1 MAEATE
7 TKSTKP
13 AVTPEVIPSPKIK
26 AGTIT
31 MTDVA
36 PLAPAEVLLSP
47 RTLAEQKRGKQALQR
62 G

>member
-1 MAEATE
+1 MADATE
-7 TKSTKP
+7 TKSPK
-13 AVTPEVIPSPKIK
+13 AVVTPEVTASPKIK

-36 PLAPAEVLLSP
+36 PAAPAEVLLSP
-47 RTLAEQKRGKQALQR
+47 RTIAEQKRGKQALNR